1 MAGFGLQE
9 LMVVWAMFFGGI
21 GVPLGNVPGEEDPY
35 LSQIAPE
42 ECLMYVSWSG
52 AVPANPENNVTEKW
66 MAQPEVKAFWKHF
79 FDNLDQ
85 AAAVEAGGSRFNE
98 AQPILVKTLK
108 LMFTEPGA
116 MYIYP
121 VSEENLACNFAF
133 KLGEAEA
140 EITADFGKL
149 DDEVLA
155 KRGWQRQTEHG
166 MEVVVMKEVGWN
178 DAILKFGIHNGYL
191 LAAFAGEG
199 EEASFDDLFASE
211 KTPEPNWLTEIKDEL
226 PVDRRGSIGMIDME
240 RGAKVLEG
248 LEFRPVLKSIEG
260 VKRIGFVTGVNAD
273 GFLSRTWIQTE
284 GELGSFFGA
293 FKGEPLGEDE
303 LSRIRAD
310 QEFTGVSRLSTEEIY
325 NGIEQFAKSTGS
337 GNEFDELVAGFEGFA
352 GMTLKEDLLEKIDD
366 FAFLHSD
373 LNFGSKNPF
382 LIGIGIKDEMAF
394 VDTIEAFSLR
404 IKELIK
410 QNDDLI
416 FGMEKVDDVVVYSV
430 EGNGLRS
437 LGGEVLFAQAGDRL
451 LLCNDFKMLEKH
463 IKNSA
468 NIKPDD
474 TLFVQPDIKKLFEF
488 GESIGSEGPIAIIRI
503 DTIRLLERYWPILK
517 MFEKSIPDLIPG
529 PIPSNFPSTETMTNG
544 LTPNLSA
551 SFRTENGYQLYHKSV
566 TASSNIPMTAAAAIV
581 FSAVGIFFSN

>member
-1 MAGFGLQE
+1 MAGFSLQE

-85 AAAVEAGGSRFNE
+85 VAAVEAGGSRFNE

-116 MYIYP
+116 MFIHQ
-121 VSEENLACNFAF
+121 VNEKSVAGNFAF

-155 KRGWQRQTEHG
+155 KRGWQRQTDHG
-166 MEVVVMKEVGWN
+166 MEVVVMKEVGWS

-191 LAAFAGEG
+191 LVALAGEG
-199 EEASFDDLFASE
+199 DEASFDALFANE

-240 RGAKVLEG
+240 LGAKALEG

-451 LLCNDFKMLEKH
+451 LLCNDFEMLKKH
-463 IKNSA
+463 IKNSV
-468 NIKPDD
+468 NIKPND

-529 PIPSNFPSTETMTNG
+529 PIPGPIPSTETMTNG

-566 TASSNIPMTAAAAIV
+566 TASSNIPMTAAAAVVLSAV
-581 FSAVGIFFSN
+581 FSDD